1 MRSRRGRVSRVL
13 ARSVRGGA
21 LVRRPGHSPGWTI
34 VCAFA
39 GFALVPVLAL
49 HLVPDYGW
57 GWRALFVAGGI
68 GGLLIGVMRR
78 GLPDSGPWLVAQG
91 RIEEAR
97 AVVEAAEELATRRST
112 EPLAEPAAVAVDTR
126 LPDPGIRRLFRGSAL
141 PRLLLLSVL
150 WFAYYVGNYAWLM
163 LAALEEDA

>member
-1 MRSRRGRVSRVL
+1 M
-13 ARSVRGGA
+13 
-21 LVRRPGHSPGWTI
+21 RRPGHSPGWTI

-39 GFALVPVLAL
+39 GFALVPLLAL

-126 LPDPGIRRLFRGSAL
+126 DRPTSRTRMAFRATALSANRCSFSINSRLSN
-141 PRLLLLSVL
+141 S
-150 WFAYYVGNYAWLM
+150 
-163 LAALEEDA
+163 